1 MLNCYLFRPINSIY
15 NDRNLTA
22 ACFSRFNKTISNH
35 KWIGHLGH
43 VQNRCRR
50 ISHTKGW
57 CTRCSDQADGYRNLL
72 PLTIVSIPMISRIQ
86 YQVNVIQ
93 TAVSGCARQKSHLY
107 FSRISGLDTEIQSA
121 RIGIELTQ
129 ILWIVV
135 DFKGHAPSPV
145 LRPGCDLH
153 RIGAIPA
160 ARICDNRCNRSGAI
174 VPSIH
179 RRRDRGFGFSS
190 DRHIGINGVA
200 CGTDRT
206 VVLNWHVIRGL

>member
-93 TAVSGCARQKSHLY
+93 TAVSLGVICIAL
-107 FSRISGLDTEIQSA
+107 
-121 RIGIELTQ
+121 
-129 ILWIVV
+129 
-135 DFKGHAPSPV
+135 APSPLPV
-145 LRPGCDLH
+145 F
-153 RIGAIPA
+153 ATTA
-160 ARICDNRCNRSGAI
+160 APEVAPLSQAFIA
-174 VPSIH
+174 
-179 RRRDRGFGFSS
+179 
-190 DRHIGINGVA
+190 GV
-200 CGTDRT
+200 TE
-206 VVLNWHVIRGL
+206 GLASPVTATSA